1 MPANNSHIWSQLLH
15 KQTLFAM
22 KIPSPGF
29 LVSAFFQSFL
39 RFPGAM
45 ACAIGGTILV
55 IGLIE
60 NHNHD
65 EETFL
70 ARLIITCLLGL
81 PFLTAMVAF
90 GESKGWTRSRISLS
104 QVAGFAF
111 LALCWFWLDTKLEHF
126 EYLILPK
133 YLALLLVMHLAVAV
147 APFLNRRSVQ
157 AFWDFNRNLFANL
170 VIGAAFTFILFIG
183 LALALLAV
191 DQLFGVQIQD
201 EWYVRLF
208 VLLAGIF
215 NTAYFLF
222 HFPEL
227 TSEDDTSDVA
237 YSWVFRNLCKFILI
251 PIVLLYFLILYA
263 FGAKIGLEWELPEG
277 WISSLVLGFSVA
289 GIFTYLLNFY
299 LSEEDKSTLVVQFKR
314 WFWWVLLPLTG
325 LLFLAIGR
333 RIGDYGVTEERFLV
347 ATLGVWLL
355 LNCLYFLISKT
366 DNLKFIPISLGL
378 FALAWAFG
386 PLSALSV
393 SMRSQ
398 TGILTEILERNDRF
412 AAGSMKPGDK
422 PLTEVDYERV
432 YSAILFLSQRDGVA
446 PLLPIA
452 VDSLAKDYGQVLN
465 WLNVGPGLKEGAIR
479 SLNLSAEDYT
489 EPMSVQ
495 GFDLAYRIDLST
507 PQEEERNINQPFM
520 CSPDGLLLEWWD
532 LDQEKPVLI
541 ESFSLKPTLD
551 RWVLKMDPKES
562 YNYVNLPMAERSV
575 LLTGKKGN
583 LRLVIENA
591 QVDIEN
597 NQSRLEGANCWILL
611 KKK

>member
-1 MPANNSHIWSQLLH
+1 
-15 KQTLFAM
+15 M

-29 LVSAFFQSFL
+29 LVSAFFQAFV

-45 ACAIGGTILV
+45 ASAIGGTILL

-60 NHNHD
+60 NHGND
-65 EETFL
+65 QENFL
-70 ARLIITCLLGL
+70 TRTMITCLLGL
-81 PFLTAMVAF
+81 SFMTALVAF
-90 GESKGWTRSRISLS
+90 GESRAWNKSKIALA
-104 QVAGFAF
+104 QLIGF
-111 LALCWFWLDTKLEHF
+111 LLLTLCWFWLDTKMEHF

-147 APFLNRRSVQ
+147 APFLNHRSVQ
-157 AFWDFNRNLFANL
+157 AFWDYNRNLFANF

-191 DQLFGVQIQD
+191 DQLFGVRIQD

-227 TSEDDTSDVA
+227 TQEDDQTDVA

-398 TGILTEILERNDRF
+398 TGILTEILERNERF
-412 AAGSMKPGDK
+412 AAGSLKPGNK
-422 PLTEVDYERV
+422 PLTDKENGQV
-432 YSAILFLSQRDGVA
+432 YSAILFLSQRNALA
-446 PLLPIA
+446 PLLPVA
-452 VDSLAKDYGQVLN
+452 VDTLARDYGQVLE
-465 WLNVGPGLKEGAIR
+465 WLNVGPGLQEGAIR
-479 SLNLSAEDYT
+479 TLNLSAEDYT

-495 GFDLAYRIDLST
+495 GFDLDYRIDLFRS
-507 PQEEERNINQPFM
+507 QKEDREIKQVFM
-520 CSPDGLLLEWWD
+520 SSPDGLFIEWWD
-532 LDQEKPVLI
+532 LGQEKPVLI

-562 YNYVNLPMAERSV
+562 YNYANLSMAERSI
-575 LLTGKKGN
+575 LLNGKKGN
-583 LRLVIENA
+583 LRLVLENG
-591 QVDIEN
+591 QVDVEN
-597 NQSRLEGANCWILL
+597 NQPRLESANCWILL

>member
-1 MPANNSHIWSQLLH
+1 
-15 KQTLFAM
+15 M

-29 LVSAFFQSFL
+29 LVSAFFQAFI
-39 RFPGAM
+39 RFPAAM
-45 ACAIGGTILV
+45 ACAIGGSILM
-55 IGLIE
+55 IGLVE
-60 NHNHD
+60 NHGHD

-70 ARLIITCLLGL
+70 IRLIITCLLGL
-81 PFLTAMVAF
+81 PFLTAVVAF
-90 GESKGWTRSRISLS
+90 GEVKGWSRSRISLS
-104 QVAGFAF
+104 QVIGILF
-111 LALCWFWLDTKLEHF
+111 LGLCWYWLNTKMEHF
-126 EYLILPK
+126 DYLILPK

-157 AFWDFNRNLFANL
+157 SFWNYNRDLFANL
-170 VIGAAFTFILFIG
+170 VVGAAFTLILFIG
-183 LALALLAV
+183 LSLALLAI
-191 DQLFGVQIQD
+191 DQLFGVRIQD

-215 NTAYFLF
+215 NTTYFLF
-222 HFPEL
+222 HFPVVSSEEDRSEL
-227 TSEDDTSDVA
+227 A
-237 YSWVFRNLCKFILI
+237 YTWVFRNLCKFILI
-251 PIVLLYFLILYA
+251 PIALLYFLILYA

-299 LSEEDKSTLVVQFKR
+299 LPLEDDSILVVQFKR

-378 FALAWAFG
+378 FALVWAFG

-393 SMRSQ
+393 SKRSQ

-422 PLTEVDYERV
+422 SLTEKDYERV
-432 YSAILFLSQRDGVA
+432 YSAILFLSQRDGLT

-452 VDSLAKDYGQVLN
+452 VDSLAKDYSQLLQ
-465 WLNVGPGLKEGAIR
+465 WLNVGPGLQEGAIKT
-479 SLNLSAEDYT
+479 LNLSAEDYA

-495 GFDLAYRIDLST
+495 GFDLAYRIDLSVQKT
-507 PQEEERNINQPFM
+507 AERQVNQIFM
-520 CSPDGLLLEWWD
+520 CSPDGLSLEWWD
-532 LDQEKPVLI
+532 IDQEKPVLI
-541 ESFSLKPTLD
+541 ESFSIKPSLE
-551 RWVLKMDPKES
+551 RWVAKMDPKES
-562 YNYVNLPMAERSV
+562 YHYANLSMAERSV

-583 LRLVIENA
+583 LRLIIENA

-597 NQSRLEGANCWILL
+597 NQPRLEGANCWILL